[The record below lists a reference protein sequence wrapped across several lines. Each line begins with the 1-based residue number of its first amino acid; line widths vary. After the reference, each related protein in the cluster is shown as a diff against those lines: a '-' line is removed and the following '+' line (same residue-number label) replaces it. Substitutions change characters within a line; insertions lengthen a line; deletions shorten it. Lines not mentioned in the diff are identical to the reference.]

1 MFVDTHCHLNFH
13 EYAGDLPAVLAR
25 AKSNGVG
32 SFIIPAI
39 DLQSSVECLFLSD
52 KHRNIHSAI
61 GVHPNDISGISPESI
76 RPALQDLLT
85 THKPVAIGEIGL
97 DYYHNASD
105 KDKQK
110 KVLISQIELAIDNR
124 LPVILHS
131 RESIIDLLKLCAS
144 CYPEMKCVEEKKYN
158 GVFHAFEG
166 SSDQALQAYQLGFL
180 IGIGGPITYTNAKI
194 KQDVVREVPLSSI
207 LLETDSPFLSPSPLR
222 GTRNEPANIKIIA
235 ERIAILK
242 ECDIKLV
249 EYQTTQNARA
259 LFNIGE
265 EIDFN

>member
-13 EYAGDLPAVLAR
+13 ENAGDLPDVLAR

-39 DLQSSVECLFLSD
+39 DLQSSIECLFLSE
-52 KHRNIHSAI
+52 KHRSIHAAI
-61 GVHPNDISGISPESI
+61 GVHPNDISDIRPKSI
-76 RPALQDLLT
+76 RPALQEILAT
-85 THKPVAIGEIGL
+85 YKPVAIGEIGL

-110 KVLISQIELAIDNR
+110 KVLNCQIELAIDNK

-131 RESIIDLLKLCAS
+131 RESIIDLLKLCSS
-144 CYPEMKCVEEKKYN
+144 CYPEMTGMEKKKYH

-166 SSDQALQAYQLGFL
+166 SPDQALQANQLGFL
-180 IGIGGPITYTNAKI
+180 IGIGGPITYKNAKI
-194 KQDVVREVPLSSI
+194 KQDVVREVPLSAI
-207 LLETDSPFLSPSPLR
+207 LLETDSPFLSPMPLR

-242 ECDIKLV
+242 ECDIKQV